1 MIMKLMMKM
10 MNMKMFSWPFRI
22 LGNKFDRLYCKEL
35 RDLSSDYL
43 EGTLPDSAQEKIR
56 GHLSWCPRCSA
67 FVNTLRDTISRL
79 KTLPFHKAPP
89 SFRQR
94 LLERLKSEGDK

>member
-1 MIMKLMMKM
+1 MIMKMMMKM
-10 MNMKMFSWPFRI
+10 MNMKLFSWLFRT
-22 LGNKFDRLYCKEL
+22 LGRKIDKLYCMEL
-35 RDLSSDYL
+35 RDVSSDYL
-43 EGTLPDSAQEKIR
+43 EETLPDITQEKIR
-56 GHLSWCPRCSA
+56 NHLSLCAGCSD

-94 LLERLKSEGDK
+94 LSERLKSEADK